1 MYFTKLYNSI
11 FNSFYFTGTVLSILG
26 LTSILSNPGYEN
38 DGLVNKLLLLII
50 TAILF
55 FYLLLYGLK
64 RSDLLKIILFFFP
77 AVWALFFNS
86 SFSYSIAFFYIMS
99 MLVLDSNIRM
109 LKFLII
115 IKIILLLMVLFLWYI
130 GILSDVPIIKANG
143 NIGHSLGFA
152 HANSLGAVY
161 LSIILDIVLWY
172 YVSGKK
178 SSMLFCVFL
187 CFLTYVFYQI
197 SFSRTA
203 MFLALLA
210 IICLIFKN
218 KLTNIKINKR
228 ISVLAFFIVIFLG
241 TFLSYLYDDENEL
254 FIWLNEIFS
263 NRLFYANSYFSYYGL
278 SWAPQKIAILY
289 IDDGD
294 SMVYNENFYTSTIL
308 SQGLFF
314 SFIFYFYFVY
324 CFTYKKKMSLYF
336 FSLILLS
343 LICSMFE
350 GYGMNVFL
358 NSVLLFR
365 LYQFEQS

>member
-1 MYFTKLYNSI
+1 MHFTRLYNSI
-11 FNSFYFTGTVLSILG
+11 FNFLYFAGVALSILNF
-26 LTSILSNPGYEN
+26 TSILNDPTLEN
-38 DGLVNKLLLLII
+38 DGVVNKLLLVLV
-50 TAILF
+50 TLM
-55 FYLLLYGLK
+55 LLLYLFLLNLK
-64 RSDLLKIILFFFP
+64 KSDLVKVFLFFTP
-77 AVWALFFNS
+77 IIWAFFFNS
-86 SFSYSIAFFYIMS
+86 SFSYSIAFFYAMGILILTNNIKILKSLIFIKIS
-99 MLVLDSNIRM
+99 MLLITF
-109 LKFLII
+109 FLSYIGLLPDV
-115 IKIILLLMVLFLWYI
+115 ILLKSSGDL
-130 GILSDVPIIKANG
+130 A
-143 NIGHSLGFA
+143 HSLGFS
-152 HANSLGAVY
+152 HPNSLGAVY

-278 SWAPQKIAILY
+278 SWVPQKIAILY
-289 IDDGD
+289 IDDG
-294 SMVYNENFYTSTIL
+294 MVYNENFYTSTIL

-324 CFTYKKKMSLYF
+324 CFTYKKEISLYF